1 MFLLPTFWHQWY
13 QKYYTSVNTKRQ
25 YVLVAHIES
34 ATAASRSSLKVINPS
49 TQQLLGHHHHHH
61 NHNHHNRH
69 SHHHHFIVIMTII
82 SQHKL
87 WKRPFKRIFFA
98 NLTSKVWNAGNFA
111 MKIICVS
118 FLLMLAEKGIATNL
132 NLTRDV
138 MCQLLVHRCRRNKLE
153 CRTWCIF
160 QFKFVLRLSRF
171 VNIHHKCSC
180 THCNIW
186 LFGWRVLDSCY
197 LGNFSQFWFFWLIL
211 YISCLES
218 VLLRDWI
225 LSLDLQR
232 DV

>member
-1 MFLLPTFWHQWY
+1 M
-13 QKYYTSVNTKRQ
+13 
-25 YVLVAHIES
+25 
-34 ATAASRSSLKVINPS
+34 INPS

-69 SHHHHFIVIMTII
+69 SHHHHFIVIITII
-82 SQHKL
+82 SQHNL
-87 WKRPFKRIFFA
+87 WKSPFKSIFFA
-98 NLTSKVWNAGNFA
+98 NLTLKVWNAGNFA

-138 MCQLLVHRCRRNKLE
+138 MCQLLVHRCRRNKLK

-171 VNIHHKCSC
+171 VNIHHKCIC

-197 LGNFSQFWFFWLIL
+197 LGNFSQFWFFLAYSL
-211 YISCLES
+211 HF
-218 VLLRDWI
+218 
-225 LSLDLQR
+225 LSR
-232 DV
+232 KRPP

>member
-1 MFLLPTFWHQWY
+1 MLPILWHQWY

-49 TQQLLGHHHHHH
+49 TQQLLGHHHHNH

-69 SHHHHFIVIMTII
+69 SHHHHFIVIITII

-98 NLTSKVWNAGNFA
+98 NLTLKVWKAGNFA

-171 VNIHHKCSC
+171 VNIHLKCIW
-180 THCNIW
+180 TLCNIW
-186 LFGWRVLDSCY
+186 I
-197 LGNFSQFWFFWLIL
+197 FSIWIKRACDIPYGSSLWSDFSWIEGVGFLIL
-211 YISCLES
+211 G
-218 VLLRDWI
+218 
-225 LSLDLQR
+225 QF
-232 DV
+232 